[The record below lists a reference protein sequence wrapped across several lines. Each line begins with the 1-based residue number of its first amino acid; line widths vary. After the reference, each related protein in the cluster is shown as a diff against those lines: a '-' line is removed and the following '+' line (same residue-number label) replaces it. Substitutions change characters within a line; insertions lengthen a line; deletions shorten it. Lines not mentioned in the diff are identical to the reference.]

1 MRRSVTSVV
10 FVLTVF
16 SGFAT
21 QAATPGDPWE
31 RLNRKGYAINHV
43 IDTLVVRPL
52 ALFTRGLT
60 PGPLGRAV
68 HHALVNL
75 SEPVVIINDIL
86 QLRFKRAAASTGRFA
101 LNSTV
106 GLAGMVDVANRAH
119 LPHHDNTFG
128 DTLGRYGVKSGP
140 YLYLPLV
147 GPSTVRDLF
156 GAGIDSVSN
165 PIFFLQFPYSNTA
178 TLGVGLLTGLDA
190 RAEAEPDLKT
200 LLDGA
205 ADPYATLRSTYL
217 QSRQGDIDQASK
229 PLVLPDFDDPASKA
243 PVQPRVPDSAPIAPA
258 AAETPATHDPAP
270 LDKLPDEQGGGTD
283 DKVTGTLDQGKCQS

>member
-1 MRRSVTSVV
+1 MRRSVITVV

-16 SGFAT
+16 SSFAT

-31 RLNRKGYAINHV
+31 RFNRKGYAVNHI
-43 IDTLVVRPL
+43 IDSLLIRPL

-60 PGPLGRAV
+60 PGMIGRAV

-86 QLRFKRAAASTGRFA
+86 QLRLKRAAASTGRFA
-101 LNSTV
+101 LNSTI
-106 GLAGMVDVANRAH
+106 GLGGMVDVADRAH

-128 DTLGRYGVKSGP
+128 DTLGRYGVKPGP
-140 YLYLPLV
+140 YLFLPLV

-165 PIFFLQFPYSNTA
+165 PVFFLQFPYSNTA

-217 QSRQGDIDQASK
+217 QSRQGDIDEAGK
-229 PLVLPDFDDPASKA
+229 PLVLPNFDDPVSEPAS
-243 PVQPRVPDSAPIAPA
+243 PTEVPGSGAVLPPTAKDPA
-258 AAETPATHDPAP
+258 A
-270 LDKLPDEQGGGTD
+270 LDKLPDKKRGSPDGDIAGA
-283 DKVTGTLDQGKCQS
+283 LDQGKCQR